1 MAFIALLALKDI
13 ITLTDVMA
21 LILLKQVNKNSNHTI
36 TGLYYVIIQIQ

>member
-13 ITLTDVMA
+13 ITLTDVID
-21 LILLKQVNKNSNHTI
+21 LTLLKQVNKNPNHTI